1 MPGAWNKFEGEKAYK
16 AESLDSEGFIHCSF
30 AHQLDAVLKRYYA
43 EAESVLV
50 LEIDTAKL
58 ASKLRIE
65 PSTNKD
71 MYPHVYGEI
80 NREAVA
86 EIREVKL
93 K

>member
-1 MPGAWNKFEGEKAYK
+1 MPGASNPLAGETAYRAK
-16 AESLDSEGFIHCSF
+16 SLESEGFIHCSF
-30 AHQLDAVLKRYYA
+30 AHQLDAVLERYYA
-43 EAESVLV
+43 NAESVLV

-58 ASKLRIE
+58 ASELRIE
-65 PSTNKD
+65 PSTNNE

-93 K
+93 R